1 MKDLDA
7 DQMIEL
13 YQQMIRLPNFE
24 SSNFVMEA
32 EFTFENQWEEHNSMD
47 DMDEFR
53 ARFWRRVNSG
63 SL

>member
-1 MKDLDA
+1 
-7 DQMIEL
+7 MIEL
-13 YQQMIRLPNFE
+13 YQQLIRLPNFE

-32 EFTFENQWEEHNSMD
+32 EFTFENQWEEHNSLD